1 MYLTEHTELTEK
13 DVGFIFFRFLKKIKS
28 TLYSSCPLSVHSVAS
43 VRNAFS
49 SSLPRVA
56 RGFTLVELLVVISI
70 IAILMG
76 IILPMF
82 FSAKERAREA
92 KARAE
97 VKALETAFKAYLD
110 TYKVWP
116 NGFVDGEIKDNI
128 FKTLCG
134 ENVGA
139 APGMN
144 PQKVAFYEFS
154 STNTAAAYDP
164 WSNPSDASMMKAYRV
179 LFDKNYDNKIDA
191 QPDVFR
197 PVVVYSPGKDRQD
210 NSGGG
215 DDVASWK

>member
-1 MYLTEHTELTEK
+1 MIELA
-13 DVGFIFFRFLKKIKS
+13 
-28 TLYSSCPLSVHSVAS
+28 CM
-43 VRNAFS
+43 RNNISPAK
-49 SSLPRVA
+49 PNIGA
-56 RGFTLVELLVVISI
+56 FTLVELLVVISI

-82 FSAKERAREA
+82 YAAKEKAREA
-92 KARAE
+92 RARME

-116 NGFVDGEIKDNI
+116 DGFVDGEIKDNI

-139 APGMN
+139 PGMN
-144 PQKVAFYEFS
+144 PQRVAFYEFA
-154 STNTAAAYDP
+154 STNISAAYDP
-164 WSNPSDASMMKAYRV
+164 WSNPADPSKMKAYWV
-179 LFDKNYDNKIDA
+179 LFDKNYDNKIDS

-197 PVVVYSPGKDRQD
+197 PVVVYSLGKDRQD
-210 NSGGG
+210 DSGGG